1 MKDEYGIFITSEET
15 AQHIIKTIVGCGCYI
30 FPWTDGLGTQYDIL
44 VSLPVTEKELQR
56 GMHDADLFIGII
68 GLGLWGFDIGGEKYS
83 SYIAEKLNIAPQSP
97 TTIELTKLISLLLN
111 ELEK

>member
-15 AQHIIKTIVGCGCYI
+15 AQYIIKTIVDCGSLV

-44 VSLPVTEKELQR
+44 VSLPVTEKGLQQ
-56 GMHDADLFIGII
+56 GMHDADLFVGII
-68 GLGLWGFDIGGEKYS
+68 GIGLFGFDTEGNKYAT
-83 SYIAEKLNIAPQSP
+83 YIASKLGISQYSP